1 MWACRSARERSWL
14 RKLTIGKGNP
24 AQVLLTERHALEEQR
39 WRRRAAV
46 VGRYYHPAVGGRC
59 STVTL

>member
-1 MWACRSARERSWL
+1 MWACRSARERSRL
-14 RKLTIGKGNP
+14 RKLTIGKANP

-46 VGRYYHPAVGGRC
+46 VGRYYQSTVRRRC
-59 STVTL
+59 TTVTL

>member
-39 WRRRAAV
+39 WRRRAA
-46 VGRYYHPAVGGRC
+46 GRRTILSSSVGGR
-59 STVTL
+59 SSSVTL